1 MKIIFIIKCISLQI
15 LQDCFHHQITNKSCI
30 ISTLNGSSIIRWHL
44 QIRVN
49 YSQHN
54 NYFAATCW
62 LEWWYF
68 NAYILWLND
77 FWRAQFG
84 SLILMEKL
92 LSMSLVTNPMIEW
105 LRYETQQ
112 QWNCVFL
119 SINQSNAINL
129 SIKKSN
135 EISLY
140 IFCSYFHLNYQIVAL
155 SIHLRL

>member
-1 MKIIFIIKCISLQI
+1 MVLQSLDDTFKYELTTLSTTTI
-15 LQDCFHHQITNKSCI
+15 LLLLVDWK
-30 ISTLNGSSIIRWHL
+30 
-44 QIRVN
+44 
-49 YSQHN
+49 
-54 NYFAATCW
+54 
-62 LEWWYF
+62 WWYF

-129 SIKKSN
+129 SIKKCN

-140 IFCSYFHLNYQIVAL
+140 IFCSYYYLNYELVAL
-155 SIHLRL
+155 SIHLRLYLCLHRNTI